1 MGAAAGSEAG
11 AQAIARTWLP
21 LLALLLALPG
31 RAHALS
37 GQVLDAVTG
46 RPIAGAFVT
55 VDGALA
61 RSDEQGAFESRSE
74 GALLR
79 VRASGYRRAEVAARE
94 LTGEGAAIR
103 LEPFVPKALYLSF
116 YGIGTSALR
125 TSALRLIEETE
136 LNALVID
143 VKGDRGMVS
152 YRSASP
158 LASRVRAQDTITIPD
173 AKAQLA
179 ALKQAEI
186 YSIARIVVFKDD
198 RLARARPE
206 LAVKGPAGAPWRDRE
221 GLAWADPFQRE
232 VREYNVELAVEAA
245 RHGFDEI
252 QFDYVRFPDAK
263 GLVFAGPNTAEAR
276 VRAIQEFLV
285 EAKQR
290 LAPYNVFLS
299 ADVFGY
305 VCWNRDDTGIGQV
318 LERLAPELDYVS
330 PMLYPSSFQF
340 GIPGYRNA
348 VQHPYEIVYLTLS
361 RAKQRTGLP
370 GARFRPWLQA
380 FPDYAFDRRRFG
392 AAEIRAQIRA
402 AEAAG
407 CNGWMLWNPSNTY
420 SRDGLEPSAR

>member
-1 MGAAAGSEAG
+1 
-11 AQAIARTWLP
+11 
-21 LLALLLALPG
+21 
-31 RAHALS
+31 
-37 GQVLDAVTG
+37 
-46 RPIAGAFVT
+46 
-55 VDGALA
+55 
-61 RSDEQGAFESRSE
+61 
-74 GALLR
+74 
-79 VRASGYRRAEVAARE
+79 
-94 LTGEGAAIR
+94 
-103 LEPFVPKALYLSF
+103 
-116 YGIGTSALR
+116 
-125 TSALRLIEETE
+125 
-136 LNALVID
+136 
-143 VKGDRGMVS
+143 
-152 YRSASP
+152 
-158 LASRVRAQDTITIPD
+158 
-173 AKAQLA
+173 
-179 ALKQAEI
+179 
-186 YSIARIVVFKDD
+186 
-198 RLARARPE
+198 
-206 LAVKGPAGAPWRDRE
+206 
-221 GLAWADPFQRE
+221 LAWADPFQRE

-348 VQHPYEIVYLTLS
+348 VQHPYEIVYLTLA